1 MKRTFNISK
10 LDTKEIILIAQ
21 SFLLGLTITGRGVLW
36 FTSPDAII
44 KDSPFYLALHEIMP
58 IWLWGLIIMVTGI
71 IYTMSALFVT
81 SMEHNNKYYWFI
93 FIGGI
98 TSSIFY
104 FVMTSAGMYNNL
116 NWLTPFN
123 FLVLTAWTGVTA
135 FIGGAEIYARR
146 K

>member
-1 MKRTFNISK
+1 MKKMLSVDK
-10 LDTKEIILIAQ
+10 LETKEIILILQ
-21 SFLLGLTITGRGVLW
+21 SILLGATITGRGVLW
-36 FTSPDAII
+36 FTRQETVLH
-44 KDSPFYLALHEIMP
+44 DSPFYLALHEIMP
-58 IWLWGLIIMVTGI
+58 IWLWGLIVMVTGI
-71 IYTMSALFVT
+71 IYTSSALFVT
-81 SMEHNNKYYWFI
+81 SMEHSIKYHLVS
-93 FIGGI
+93 FIGGG

-123 FLVLTAWTGVTA
+123 FLVLTVWTGVLA